1 MSIHYKGLPQ
11 NNIRYRNSKK
21 PEVSQKTKKLH
32 DAVKKLSVVE
42 EMQQMKQRRET
53 RKKRIEEEK
62 QHKKDLINDPNYIPK
77 LDYDF
82 DYLIHQKKLEIEN
95 ESPSPHTTS
104 EGSKIYVCVRKRPIF
119 DKEIQNGEIDCV
131 SAINPKVIIY
141 DCKLKIDGYTKYID
155 TNDFYFDNVFNE
167 NEKTDLLF
175 DCSVKPSLDILL
187 KGGVV
192 TCFAYGQTGS
202 GKTFTMKG
210 IEQSAIETIFEDFE
224 NLKKTKKMN
233 KNFKFFI
240 SFFEI
245 YSGRLYDL
253 LNNRNKVMALE
264 DKNQK
269 VQIYGLTEKEVFS
282 PKEMSEV
289 VEFANTIR
297 TTHNTVTNETSSRSH
312 AICNFVI
319 KVEGKKE
326 NEEYA
331 KLSLVDLA
339 GSERATE
346 TQSNDKSRLAEG
358 AEINKSLLALK
369 ECIRALD
376 AKKNKGETHVPFRNS
391 KLTLVLRDSFLG
403 KANLCKIIMIS
414 CISPSNHSS
423 NHTINTLRYSDRLKE
438 KTNQHHNACNNN
450 NIILNNSNNYNI
462 KKSFVATN
470 MQNNNNIIIH
480 NHNNSGNIK
489 FSVIKN
495 EGVTNTR
502 HKTNNHNKDNK
513 DTENNHNKSKSH
525 KKANK
530 PNFSQNMNNK
540 RVVNKKNN
548 KDNKMNNLNS
558 NNFGA
563 LLMKKENIRYKNKD
577 KKINNENKSNN
588 YKEDLNEQKINNFFD
603 DIEDLN
609 EDNMQKLNLK
619 PTPIYQPNRRI
630 TFDKRK
636 KYALQKKTNTERVNN
651 ENDEENNI
659 YLINNNT
666 YLQNENE
673 GKNNLLISSGSVD
686 SKIKK
691 NKHNIYNDKLI
702 NSMKKSFERNNNILD
717 IDFDDIGR
725 EKKNGGNNREK
736 KIKYEDYNTV
746 GYNKINNDN
755 NNDTQKID
763 EDDYLEPDQE
773 EIKIEINK
781 DNKLINNYNTNNIHS
796 SKKKEKKDEKEDD
809 IIIDDINN
817 ENNKT
822 DEISTVT
829 NTKNLE
835 NLQQEQEHII
845 TNHIGIIKNEAQLLS
860 EEGNLISK
868 IKGVSEENYS
878 MEEYMPKLEEI
889 INLKLNYFKE
899 LKQRIQEYK
908 SSQKSNPV

>member
-1 MSIHYKGLPQ
+1 MSINFTKGLPQ
-11 NNIRYRNSKK
+11 NNIRYRKSQK
-21 PEVSQKTKKLH
+21 PEVNSKVKKIQ
-32 DAVKKLSVVE
+32 DANKKLSVIE
-42 EMQQMKQRRET
+42 EMQQMKQRRED

-62 QHKKDLINDPNYIPK
+62 QHKKDLLNDPNYIPK

-82 DYLIHQKKLEIEN
+82 EFLIQQKKREIEN
-95 ESPSPHTTS
+95 ESSSPHSTS

-119 DKEIQNGEIDCV
+119 DKEIQNGEIDCI
-131 SAINPKVIIY
+131 SAINPKICIY
-141 DCKLKIDGYTKYID
+141 DCRLKIDGYTKYID

-167 NEKTDLLF
+167 NENTDLLF

-210 IEQSAIETIFEDFE
+210 IENSAIETIFEDFE
-224 NLKKTKKMN
+224 KLKSSKKMK
-233 KNFKFFI
+233 KNFKFFV

-282 PKEMSEV
+282 PKEMREV

-312 AICNFVI
+312 AICNFII
-319 KVEGKKE
+319 KTEGKKE
-326 NEEYA
+326 DEEYA

-414 CISPSNHSS
+414 CISPSNHSA

-438 KTNQHHNACNNN
+438 KTNLYHNVNHNNNN
-450 NIILNNSNNYNI
+450 NINMNNNNNV
-462 KKSFVATN
+462 KKSFVSTN
-470 MQNNNNIIIH
+470 IQNNILH
-480 NHNNSGNIK
+480 NHNNSGSIK
-489 FSVIKN
+489 FSFIKVDGN
-495 EGVTNTR
+495 K
-502 HKTNNHNKDNK
+502 HKVNHSK
-513 DTENNHNKSKSH
+513 DTYLYDKSKSQ
-525 KKANK
+525 KKSTKQSMVQNSNK
-530 PNFSQNMNNK
+530 LNNIN
-540 RVVNKKNN
+540 NKKNKN
-548 KDNKMNNLNS
+548 KTNKVNNINS

-563 LLMKKENIRYKNKD
+563 LLLKKDNIRYKKKE

-588 YKEDLNEQKINNFFD
+588 FKDDLNNKKINNFFD
-603 DIEDLN
+603 DIDDLN

-619 PTPIYQPNRRI
+619 PTPIYHPNKRI
-630 TFDKRK
+630 TFEKRK
-636 KYALQKKTNTERVNN
+636 KYALQKKTNTQRLNN
-651 ENDEENNI
+651 EKEEENTI
-659 YLINNNT
+659 YLYNNNT
-666 YLQNENE
+666 YCQNENE
-673 GKNNLLISSGSVD
+673 NIEINNLIVSSGSVD
-686 SKIKK
+686 SKIRKAQQ
-691 NKHNIYNDKLI
+691 NKGGDDI
-702 NSMKKSFERNNNILD
+702 NKMKKSYEGNIFD
-717 IDFDDIGR
+717 IDFDDMEQEE
-725 EKKNGGNNREK
+725 EKDQIIDN
-736 KIKYEDYNTV
+736 
-746 GYNKINNDN
+746 INDDENDNDNIRMNDN
-755 NNDTQKID
+755 NESN
-763 EDDYLEPDQE
+763 QE

-781 DNKLINNYNTNNIHS
+781 ERKIQ
-796 SKKKEKKDEKEDD
+796 
-809 IIIDDINN
+809 NN
-817 ENNKT
+817 ENKENQADKDFNDINHNKKDNNENININKT
-822 DEISTVT
+822 EESSTNI
-829 NTKNLE
+829 NTMLIDNNIQE
-835 NLQQEQEHII
+835 QQENII
-845 TNHIGIIKNEAQLLS
+845 SNHINIIKNEAQLLS

-868 IKGVSEENYS
+868 IKGIAEENYS
-878 MEEYMPKLEEI
+878 MEEYMPKIEEI
-889 INLKLNYFKE
+889 IQIKLSFFKD
-899 LKQRIQEYK
+899 LKQKIIEYK
-908 SSQKSNPV
+908 SQIHTP